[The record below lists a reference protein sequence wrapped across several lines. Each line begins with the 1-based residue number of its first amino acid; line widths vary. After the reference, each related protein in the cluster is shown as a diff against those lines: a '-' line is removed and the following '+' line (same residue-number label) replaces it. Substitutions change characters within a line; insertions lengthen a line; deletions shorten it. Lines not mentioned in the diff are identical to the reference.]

1 MTTAVIETNNLT
13 KRYRDLIAVN
23 GLSFSVED
31 GEIFGFLGPN
41 GAGKTTTILTLLGL
55 TEPTAGQVRVCGF
68 DPARQPIEVKK
79 RVGYLPENPGFYDD
93 LSGAENLLYIARLNR
108 ISDTEA
114 HRRIERLLEQVGLPN
129 DGHRNVKEYSR
140 GMKQRLGIA
149 EVLVKEPQVLILD
162 EPTLGLDP
170 EGAVRILELI
180 TGLSRERGLTVLLSS
195 HMLHQVQQMCHRV
208 GIIVKGKM
216 IVQGEVDKLGT
227 AAFEERQWNFL
238 IEVGGRAD
246 GMENELRSLPGVAAI
261 EPRSRGWFLRCTQDV
276 RQQVVSLVVKKGLSL
291 LQLRS
296 EDTTLE
302 EIYLKYFRE
311 A

>member
-1 MTTAVIETNNLT
+1 MAVIETENLT

-23 GLSFSVED
+23 GLSLGVD
-31 GEIFGFLGPN
+31 QGEIFGFLGPN
-41 GAGKTTTILTLLGL
+41 GAGKTTTILMLLGL
-55 TEPTAGQVRVCGF
+55 TEPSGGRVRVCGF
-68 DPARQPIEVKK
+68 DPSRQALEVKK

-93 LSGAENLLYIARLNR
+93 LSGRENLRYIARLNR
-108 ISDTEA
+108 IDENEVS
-114 HRRIERLLEQVGLPN
+114 RRIGTLLEQVGLTK
-129 DGHRNVKEYSR
+129 DAGRNVKEYSR

-149 EVLVKEPQVLILD
+149 EVLVKEPEVLILD

-170 EGAVRILELI
+170 DGAARILELI

-208 GIIVKGKM
+208 GIIVKGKL
-216 IVQGEVDKLGT
+216 IASGEVEQLGT
-227 AAFEERQWNFL
+227 AAFKDRRWNFL
-238 IEVGGRAD
+238 IECAGPLNGIEAALAGLTGVEAVERRGG
-246 GMENELRSLPGVAAI
+246 
-261 EPRSRGWFLRCTQDV
+261 GWFLRCNRDV
-276 RQQVVSLVVKKGLSL
+276 RPEAAALVVNKGLSL
-291 LQLRS
+291 IQLRS

>member
-1 MTTAVIETNNLT
+1 MIRTAGLT
-13 KRYRDLIAVN
+13 KRYGRVTALDGLDLR
-23 GLSFSVED
+23 VEA

-41 GAGKTTTILTLLGL
+41 GAGKTTTILMLLGL
-55 TEPTAGQVRVCGF
+55 SEPTAGQVRVCGF

-93 LSGAENLLYIARLNR
+93 LSGGENLLYISRLNR
-108 ISDTEA
+108 IPEKEA
-114 HRRIERLLEQVGLPN
+114 HDRIERLLDQVGLAN
-129 DGHRNVKEYSR
+129 DGNRNVKEYSR
-140 GMKQRLGIA
+140 GMKQRLGVA
-149 EVLVKEPQVLILD
+149 EVLIKEPQVLILD

-170 EGAVRILELI
+170 DGAVRVLELI

-216 IVQGEVDKLGT
+216 IVQGEVDKLGS
-227 AAFEERQWNFL
+227 AVFEERQWNFL
-238 IEVGGRAD
+238 LEVDRTD
-246 GMENELRSLPGVAAI
+246 GIENELRALPGIAAI
-261 EPRSRGWFLRCTQDV
+261 EPRNRGWFVRCTEDV
-276 RQQVVSLVVKKGLSL
+276 RPQVAALVVRRGLSL

>member
-1 MTTAVIETNNLT
+1 MTAVIETSNLT

-23 GLSFSVED
+23 GLSFSVEQ

-55 TEPTAGQVRVCGF
+55 TEPSGGEVRVCGF
-68 DPARQPIEVKK
+68 DPARQPLEVKK

-93 LSGAENLLYIARLNR
+93 LSGRENLLYIARLNR
-108 ISDTEA
+108 IHEKQA
-114 HRRIERLLEQVGLPN
+114 HEKIDRLLEQVGLAN

-149 EVLVKEPQVLILD
+149 EVLVKDPQVLILD

-170 EGAVRILELI
+170 DGAARILDLI
-180 TGLSRERGLTVLLSS
+180 TAVSRERDHAVLLSS

-216 IVQGEVDKLGT
+216 IVQGEVNKLGS
-227 AAFEERQWNFL
+227 ALFKERQWNFL
-238 IEVGGRAD
+238 IEVEGPPD
-246 GMENELRSLPGVAAI
+246 GIETELRSLSGVAAI
-261 EPRSRGWFLRCTQDV
+261 EPRSRGWFLRCTKDV
-276 RQQVVSLVVKKGLSL
+276 RREVVSLVLGKGLSL
-291 LQLRS
+291 LQLRT

>member
-1 MTTAVIETNNLT
+1 MPVIETENLT

-23 GLSFSVED
+23 GLSFGVD
-31 GEIFGFLGPN
+31 QGKIFGFLGPN
-41 GAGKTTTILTLLGL
+41 GAGKTTTILMLLGL
-55 TEPTAGQVRVCGF
+55 TEPSGGRVRVCGF
-68 DPARQPIEVKK
+68 DPAREALEVKR

-93 LSGAENLLYIARLNR
+93 LSGRENLRYIARLNR
-108 ISDTEA
+108 IEEDEA
-114 HRRIERLLEQVGLPN
+114 TRRIGALLEQVGLTK
-129 DGHRNVKEYSR
+129 DGGRNVKEYSR

-149 EVLVKEPQVLILD
+149 EVLIKEPQVLILD

-170 EGAVRILELI
+170 DGAARILELI
-180 TGLSRERGLTVLLSS
+180 TGLNREHGLTVLLSS
-195 HMLHQVQQMCHRV
+195 HMLHQVQQTCHRV

-216 IVQGEVDKLGT
+216 IAEGEVDKLGS
-227 AAFEERQWNFL
+227 AAFEERRWNFS
-238 IEVGGRAD
+238 IECAGRDDGIEAD
-246 GMENELRSLPGVAAI
+246 LAALPGVQGV
-261 EPRSRGWFLRCTQDV
+261 ERRGKGYYLLCNRDV
-276 RQQVVSLVVKKGLSL
+276 RPEAAALVVNKGLSL

>member
-1 MTTAVIETNNLT
+1 MAVIETDNLT

-23 GLSFSVED
+23 GLSFGVD
-31 GEIFGFLGPN
+31 QGQIFGFLGPN
-41 GAGKTTTILTLLGL
+41 GAGKTTTILMLLGL
-55 TEPTAGQVRVCGF
+55 TEPSGGRVRVCGF
-68 DPARQPIEVKK
+68 DPAREAIEVKR

-93 LSGAENLLYIARLNR
+93 LSGRENLRYIARLNR
-108 ISDTEA
+108 IDEDEA
-114 HRRIERLLEQVGLPN
+114 SRRIGALLEQVGLTK
-129 DGHRNVKEYSR
+129 DGGRYVKEYSR

-149 EVLVKEPQVLILD
+149 EVLIKEPQVLILD

-170 EGAVRILELI
+170 DGAARILELI

-208 GIIVKGKM
+208 GIIVRGKM
-216 IVQGEVDKLGT
+216 IAEGEVDKLGS
-227 AAFEERQWNFL
+227 AAFEERRWNFSVECAGHNDG
-238 IEVGGRAD
+238 IEAD
-246 GMENELRSLPGVAAI
+246 LAALPGVQGV
-261 EPRSRGWFLRCTQDV
+261 ERRGKGYYLRCDRDV
-276 RQQVVSLVVKKGLSL
+276 RPDVAALVVNKGLSL
-291 LQLRS
+291 FQLRS

>member
-1 MTTAVIETNNLT
+1 MAVIETENLT

-23 GLSFSVED
+23 GLSFSVDE

-41 GAGKTTTILTLLGL
+41 GAGKTTTILMLLGL
-55 TEPTAGQVRVCGF
+55 TEPSGGRVRVCGF
-68 DPARQPIEVKK
+68 DPAREAIEVKR

-93 LSGAENLLYIARLNR
+93 LSGRENLRYIARLNR
-108 ISDTEA
+108 IDEDEA
-114 HRRIERLLEQVGLPN
+114 SRRIGTLLEQVGLTK
-129 DGHRNVKEYSR
+129 DSGRNVREYSR

-149 EVLVKEPQVLILD
+149 EVLVKQPQVLILD

-170 EGAVRILELI
+170 DGSAHILELI
-180 TGLSRERGLTVLLSS
+180 TGLSREHKLTVLLSS

-216 IVQGEVDKLGT
+216 IASGEVEQLGT
-227 AAFEERQWNFL
+227 AAFKERRWNFL
-238 IEVGGRAD
+238 IECGGPVD
-246 GMENELRSLPGVAAI
+246 GIEAALAGLPGV
-261 EPRSRGWFLRCTQDV
+261 EGVERRGGGWFLRCSRDV
-276 RQQVVSLVVKKGLSL
+276 RPEAAALVVHKGLPL

-302 EIYLKYFRE
+302 EIYLKYFRG

>member
-1 MTTAVIETNNLT
+1 MTAIIETESLT

-23 GLSFSVED
+23 GLSFTVDE

-41 GAGKTTTILTLLGL
+41 GAGKTTTILMLLGL
-55 TEPTAGQVRVCGF
+55 TEPSGGRVRVCGF
-68 DPARQPIEVKK
+68 DPAREALEVKR

-93 LSGAENLLYIARLNR
+93 LSGRENLEYITRLNR
-108 ISDTEA
+108 IEPKEA
-114 HRRIERLLEQVGLPN
+114 VRRIDALLDQVGLTT
-129 DGHRNVKEYSR
+129 DSKRNVKEYSR

-149 EVLVKEPQVLILD
+149 EVLVKQPQVLILD

-170 EGAVRILELI
+170 DGAARILELI
-180 TGLSRERGLTVLLSS
+180 IGLSRERRLTVVLSS

-216 IVQGEVDKLGT
+216 IAAGEVDKLGS
-227 AAFEERQWNFL
+227 AAFEERRWNFSL
-238 IEVGGRAD
+238 ECGGPVDGIESA
-246 GMENELRSLPGVAAI
+246 LAALPGVEGI
-261 EPRSRGWFLRCTQDV
+261 ERRGRAYFLRCSRDV
-276 RQQVVSLVVKKGLSL
+276 RPQAAALVVNRGLPL

>member
-1 MTTAVIETNNLT
+1 MTAIIETENLT

-23 GLSFSVED
+23 GLSFNVDE

-41 GAGKTTTILTLLGL
+41 GAGKTTTILMLLGL
-55 TEPTAGQVRVCGF
+55 TEPSAGRVRVCGF
-68 DPARQPIEVKK
+68 DPGREALDVKR

-93 LSGAENLLYIARLNR
+93 LSGRDNLEYIAQLNR
-108 ISDTEA
+108 IERIEAA
-114 HRRIERLLEQVGLPN
+114 HRIDSLLDQVGLAN
-129 DGHRNVKEYSR
+129 DSKRNVKEYSR

-149 EVLVKEPQVLILD
+149 EVLVKHPQVLILD

-170 EGAVRILELI
+170 DGAARILDLI
-180 TGLSRERGLTVLLSS
+180 IGLGRERRLTVLLSS

-216 IVQGEVDKLGT
+216 IAIGEVDKLGS
-227 AAFEERQWNFL
+227 AAFEERRWNFSL
-238 IEVGGRAD
+238 ECGGPVDSIESA
-246 GMENELRSLPGVAAI
+246 LAALPGVEGI
-261 EPRSRGWFLRCTQDV
+261 ERRGRGWYLRCSRDV
-276 RQQVVSLVVKKGLSL
+276 RPDAAALVVNRGLPL
-291 LQLRS
+291 FQLRS

>member
-1 MTTAVIETNNLT
+1 MTAVIETSNLT

-23 GLSFSVED
+23 GLSFAVEE

-41 GAGKTTTILTLLGL
+41 GAGKTTTILMLLGL
-55 TEPTAGQVRVCGF
+55 TEPNGGQARVCGF
-68 DPARQPIEVKK
+68 DPGRQPIEVKK

-93 LSGAENLLYIARLNR
+93 LSGRENLLYIARLNR
-108 ISDTEA
+108 IPDTEA
-114 HRRIERLLEQVGLPN
+114 RQRITQMLEQVGLAG
-129 DGHRNVKEYSR
+129 DGDRNVREYSR

-170 EGAVRILELI
+170 DGAVRVLELI

-216 IVQGEVDKLGT
+216 IVMGEVDKLGS

-238 IEVGGRAD
+238 LEIGGRTD
-246 GMENELRSLPGVAAI
+246 GIESELRALPGVAAI
-261 EPRSRGWFLRCTQDV
+261 EPRSRGWFVRCTEDV
-276 RQQVVSLVVKKGLSL
+276 RPQVAALVVRKGLSL

-296 EDTTLE
+296 EETTLE

>member
-1 MTTAVIETNNLT
+1 MAVIETDNLT

-23 GLSFSVED
+23 GLSFGVD
-31 GEIFGFLGPN
+31 QGQIFGFLGPN
-41 GAGKTTTILTLLGL
+41 GAGKTTTILMLLGL
-55 TEPTAGQVRVCGF
+55 TEPSGGRVRVCGF
-68 DPARQPIEVKK
+68 DPAREAIEVKR

-93 LSGAENLLYIARLNR
+93 LSGRENLRYIARLNR
-108 ISDTEA
+108 IDEDEA
-114 HRRIERLLEQVGLPN
+114 SRRIGALLEQVGLTK
-129 DGHRNVKEYSR
+129 DGGRYVKEYSR

-149 EVLVKEPQVLILD
+149 EVLIKEPQVLILD

-170 EGAVRILELI
+170 DGAARILELI

-208 GIIVKGKM
+208 GIIVRGKM
-216 IVQGEVDKLGT
+216 IAEGEVDKLGS
-227 AAFEERQWNFL
+227 AAFEERRWNFS
-238 IEVGGRAD
+238 IECAGHNDGIEAD
-246 GMENELRSLPGVAAI
+246 LAALPGVQGV
-261 EPRSRGWFLRCTQDV
+261 ERRGKGYYLRCDRDV
-276 RQQVVSLVVKKGLSL
+276 RPDVAALVVNKGLSL
-291 LQLRS
+291 FQLRS